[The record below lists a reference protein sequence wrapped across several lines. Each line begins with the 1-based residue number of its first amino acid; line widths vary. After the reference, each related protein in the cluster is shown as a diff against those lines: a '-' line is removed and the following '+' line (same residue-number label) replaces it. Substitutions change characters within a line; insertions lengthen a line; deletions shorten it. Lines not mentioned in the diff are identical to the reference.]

1 MAAWLRNKDGFRDG
15 NTVHEIIIIAVHDHP
30 RGKLYEVQAKKKS
43 ASLLLTFHVLGR
55 INKWRLTVQAALRTL
70 LYPEEVLRGHRGR
83 FIAHRRTRGHVLRVI
98 YEYEADMPVVVTVY
112 NPVSERYFQGRG
124 TYEDRIL
131 S

>member
-1 MAAWLRNKDGFRDG
+1 MQKI
-15 NTVHEIIIIAVHDHP
+15 TIIAVYDHS
-30 RGKLYEVQAKKKS
+30 REKIYEVKSKKKS

-55 INKWRLTVQAALRTL
+55 ISEWRLTVQAILRAL

-83 FIAHRRTRGHVLRVI
+83 FIAHRRARSHVLRVI

-112 NPVSERYFQGRG
+112 NPLSKRYFQGRG
-124 TYEDRIL
+124 IYEDHIL